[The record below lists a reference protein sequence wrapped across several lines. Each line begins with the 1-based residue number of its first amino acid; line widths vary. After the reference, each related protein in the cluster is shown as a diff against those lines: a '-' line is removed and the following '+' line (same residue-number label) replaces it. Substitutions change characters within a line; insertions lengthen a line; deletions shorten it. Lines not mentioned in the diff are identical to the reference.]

1 MRILFLSAWCPL
13 PADNGSK
20 LRITHLLR
28 ELSRQHQV
36 DLLAFAPEPP
46 GDAALRALRNL
57 CAGVELIPETPFAG
71 RAGGPLRGLLSS
83 QPRSIVA
90 NHSPRMAN
98 VVRQRDEKQYQ
109 LVIASQMHMAPYAM
123 LMQHTPRLL
132 EEVELATLQEQY
144 HTQHRLRSRLRY
156 GLTWWKTR
164 RYVAGL
170 LRQFAGATVV
180 SERELAIIRPLA
192 PAGMPLAVV
201 PNGVDVAVCAQDFGP
216 PENDTLIYPGALS
229 YDANF
234 DAMAYFMGAILPQVR
249 AARPDARLRITGRAT
264 PAQQAALPRAEGVEF
279 TGYLDDVRPAVARA
293 WAEVVPLR
301 KGGGT
306 RLKVL
311 EALALGTP
319 VVSTSKGIEGLAI
332 EPGRHALVADTPAEF
347 AAATSR
353 LLSRPELRAQLAEA
367 GRRLARERYDWQA
380 SGQRLNELVHIVNCR
395 LQIADHAG
403 RTPIQPF

>member
-28 ELSRQHQV
+28 ELARQHEI
-36 DLLAFAPEPP
+36 DLLAFAPESPD
-46 GDAALRALRNL
+46 DAALRALKDM
-57 CAGVELIPETPFAG
+57 CASVELLPETPFAA
-71 RAGGPLRGLLSS
+71 RAGGPMLGLLSF
-83 QPRSIVA
+83 QPRSVVA
-90 NHSPRMAN
+90 NHSPRMAAA
-98 VVRQRDEKQYQ
+98 VRQRNAQRYD

-123 LMQHTPRLL
+123 LMQYTPRLL
-132 EEVELATLQEQY
+132 EEVELATLFEQF
-144 HTQHRLRSRLRY
+144 QSAQRLRSRLRY

-164 RYVAGL
+164 RYVARL

-180 SERELAIIRPLA
+180 SDRELELIRSLA
-192 PAGMPLAVV
+192 PARMPLAVV
-201 PNGVDVAVCAQDFGP
+201 PNGVDVAACAQDFGP
-216 PENDTLIYPGALS
+216 PEGDTLIYPGALS
-229 YDANF
+229 YAANF
-234 DAMAYFMGAILPQVR
+234 DAMDYFLGAILPHVR

-264 PAQQAALPRAEGVEF
+264 PAQVAALPRAEGVEF

-319 VVSTSKGIEGLAI
+319 LVSTSKGIEGLAL
-332 EPGRHALVADTPAEF
+332 EDGRHVLVADTPTDF
-347 AAATSR
+347 AAATAR
-353 LLSRPELRAQLAEA
+353 LLDQPDLRARLAAA
-367 GRRLARERYDWQA
+367 GRQLARERYDWQA
-380 SGQRLNELVHIVNCR
+380 SGQRLNDLV
-395 LQIADHAG
+395 QIANCKL
-403 RTPIQPF
+403 

>member
-28 ELSRQHQV
+28 ELARQHQV
-36 DLLAFAPEPP
+36 DLLTFAPEPP
-46 GDAALRALRNL
+46 DAVALRALKDM
-57 CAGVELIPETPFAG
+57 CAGVELLTETPFAE
-71 RAGGPLRGLLSS
+71 RAGGRLSGLLSPR
-83 QPRSIVA
+83 PRSVVA
-90 NHSPRMAN
+90 NHSPRMATAA
-98 VVRQRDEKQYQ
+98 QRRDKHHYDV
-109 LVIASQMHMAPYAM
+109 VIASQIHMAPYA
-123 LMQHTPRLL
+123 LLLHNTPRLL
-132 EEVELATLQEQY
+132 EEIELSPLYEQY
-144 HTQHRLRSRLRY
+144 ISQHRLRARLRY

-164 RYVAGL
+164 RYVASL
-170 LRQFAGATVV
+170 LRHFAGASVV

-192 PAGMPLAVV
+192 PADLPLAVV
-201 PNGVDVAVCAQDFGP
+201 PNGVDVAACMQDFGP

-234 DAMAYFMGAILPQVR
+234 DAMDYFLGAILPQVQ
-249 AARPDARLRITGRAT
+249 AVRPDARLRITGRAT
-264 PAQQAALPRAEGVEF
+264 SAQLAALPRAQGVEF

-319 VVSTSKGIEGLAI
+319 VVSTSKGIEGLAL
-332 EPGRHALVADTPAEF
+332 EPGQHALVADTPTEF
-347 AAATSR
+347 AAATAK
-353 LLSRPELRAQLAEA
+353 LLGQPALRAQLAEA
-367 GRRLARERYDWQA
+367 GRRVARERFDWQA
-380 SGQRLNELVHIVNCR
+380 SGQQLNDLTMALV
-395 LQIADHAG
+395 
-403 RTPIQPF
+403 

>member
-28 ELSRQHQV
+28 ELARQHEI
-36 DLLAFAPEPP
+36 DLLSFAPEPP
-46 GDAALRALRNL
+46 GDAALRALKEI
-57 CAGVELIPETPFAG
+57 CAGVELLPETPFST
-71 RAGGPLRGLLSS
+71 RAGGRLRGLLSP
-83 QPRSIVA
+83 QPRSVVA
-90 NHSPRMAN
+90 NHSSRMATA
-98 VVRQRDEKQYQ
+98 VQQRNAQRYD
-109 LVIASQMHMAPYAM
+109 LVIASQMHMASYAM
-123 LMQHTPRLL
+123 LIQHTPRLL
-132 EEVELATLQEQY
+132 EELEIATLYEQF
-144 HTQHRLRSRLRY
+144 HSAQRLRSRLRY

-164 RYVAGL
+164 RYVAHL
-170 LRQFAGATVV
+170 LRQFDGATVV
-180 SERELAIIRPLA
+180 SERELELVRPLA
-192 PAGMPLAVV
+192 PAHMRLAVV
-201 PNGVDVAVCAQDFGP
+201 PNGVDVAACARDFGP

-234 DAMAYFMGAILPQVR
+234 DAMDYFLGAILPQVR

-264 PAQQAALPRAEGVEF
+264 PAQVAALPRAEGVEF

-319 VVSTSKGIEGLAI
+319 VVSTSKGIEGLAL
-332 EPGRHALVADTPAEF
+332 EDGRHVLVADTPADF
-347 AAATSR
+347 ATATARLLDQPNLRARLAAA
-353 LLSRPELRAQLAEA
+353 
-367 GRRLARERYDWQA
+367 GRQLARERYDWQL
-380 SGQRLNELVHIVNCR
+380 SGQRLNDLVADSPRGHPIVDCR
-395 LQIADHAG
+395 S
-403 RTPIQPF
+403 